1 LAIAAHRKRRALRGA
16 GLVETMVGILIGL
29 LVVLAV
35 YNLLS
40 TAEGYRRTTTG
51 ASDAQVSGLLSQ
63 FMLNRDIG
71 NGGNGVLLNGDDN
84 LNYLASCTL
93 DEAGNPDASNR
104 PIPALIT
111 DGGAGTI
118 ADTIVAFNSGSP
130 RVPWPVNFV
139 DADSLPGTDFV
150 VQSPTGFTSPQPKDA
165 RYWVIASVNDG
176 SGRCGRFQITDAVAG
191 PNVALG
197 EVTLKTSPAS
207 TLTYT
212 ANVSKLI
219 NLGPVGQ
226 ATRVRYESYNST
238 AGEACGTT
246 DATRP
251 CQLYTTDLMT
261 PGAVRNPVAA
271 SVVLLKAQY
280 GVDTDAVPDGRID
293 CWTPADHSNACG
305 DGKDYRPASVETF
318 SVADLNRIIAIRT
331 AVVVRSDEPDLK
343 DPDLVAAKRP
353 DIVLFNCSLDTDAG
367 CPGRIVLPKGNAGQ
381 IIADHWSY
389 RSYET
394 VIPLRNTIF
403 VGTLP

>member
-1 LAIAAHRKRRALRGA
+1 
-16 GLVETMVGILIGL
+16 MVGILIGL

-35 YNLLS
+35 YSMLS

-63 FMLNRDIG
+63 FILSRDVG
-71 NGGNGVLLNGDDN
+71 NGGNGVMLAGDDN
-84 LNYLASCTL
+84 INYLASCAF
-93 DEAGNPDASNR
+93 DEAGNPDRSNR
-104 PIPALIT
+104 PIPVLIT
-111 DGGAGTI
+111 DGGGATI
-118 ADTIVAFNSGSP
+118 SDSIVSFSSGAP

-139 DADSLPGTDFV
+139 EVDSAAGTDFI
-150 VQSPTGFTSPQPKDA
+150 VQSPNGFTSPLPKDTP
-165 RYWVIASVNDG
+165 YWVIAAVNDG
-176 SGRCGRFQITDAVAG
+176 SGRCGRFRINDVVAG

-197 EVTLKTSPAS
+197 EVTLKTTPAS
-207 TLTYT
+207 TLTYV
-212 ANVSKLI
+212 ANISKLI

-226 ATRVRYESYNST
+226 ATRVRYEAYNST
-238 AGEACGTT
+238 VGEACGAT
-246 DATRP
+246 DTTRP

-261 PGAVRNPVAA
+261 AGAVRNPVTAN
-271 SVVLLKAQY
+271 VVLLKAQY
-280 GVDTDAVPDGRID
+280 GVDTDATPDGRVD
-293 CWTPADHSNACG
+293 CWTSADNTNTCG

-318 SVADLNRIIAIRT
+318 PLADLNRITAIRV

-343 DPDLVAAKRP
+343 NDDLKAANRP
-353 DIVLFNCSLDTDAG
+353 DIVLFNCSVNTDVG

-394 VIPLRNTIF
+394 VIPLRNPIF